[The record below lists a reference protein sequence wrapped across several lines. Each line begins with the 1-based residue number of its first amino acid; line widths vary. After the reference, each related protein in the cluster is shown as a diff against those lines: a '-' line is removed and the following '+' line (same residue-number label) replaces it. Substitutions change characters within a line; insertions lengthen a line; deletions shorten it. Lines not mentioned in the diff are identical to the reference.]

1 MTKSGRQDGGEV
13 EGGEPLQNLILLRP
27 LIPQGAGKA
36 RWQNGGAALE
46 TKGLELRGTGRV
58 VTPTPQA
65 PFEQGKTEMAFPV
78 LRKSRSFS
86 EFRSRM
92 GRGLQDRGKDRSLEL
107 HPSPVPLPL
116 ESF

>member
-58 VTPTPQA
+58 VTPP
-65 PFEQGKTEMAFPV
+65 PPG
-78 LRKSRSFS
+78 
-86 EFRSRM
+86 
-92 GRGLQDRGKDRSLEL
+92 SL
-107 HPSPVPLPL
+107 
-116 ESF
+116 